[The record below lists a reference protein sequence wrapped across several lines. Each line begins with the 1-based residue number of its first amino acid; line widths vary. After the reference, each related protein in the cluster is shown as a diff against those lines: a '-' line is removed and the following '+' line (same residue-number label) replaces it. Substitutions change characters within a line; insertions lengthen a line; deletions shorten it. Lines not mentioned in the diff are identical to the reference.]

1 MRLTRRNFL
10 VGSTTAGAGLL
21 AGHRSLA
28 QLISAVVG
36 EGGEFAAPGEFKV
49 KYFGRFSELPV
60 GAVKARGWIAGWLE
74 RQLEGLT
81 GHPENLGY
89 PYDTCMVG
97 GKIPPPA
104 VMHGHDWWPYEQS
117 SYFFDGSVRLGLLVD
132 DAAAKKI
139 PDGLMAYVLAHSG
152 SQKIGESG
160 WCWPN
165 VVAGRALMAEYA
177 ATGNAAAAEVLK
189 TYLLGTNIDGGR
201 EGLLAEEALYLYG
214 LTGDERMRAIAE
226 RSYDRYFFSDAK
238 SFSQEAKIRGSAPLI
253 EHGVTAAEQLKLL
266 PMLYSYTGNTQAMEL
281 ARLAYAKV
289 AADSLMADGGVV
301 SSEYLGTAAF
311 DSLHETC
318 DITDWSW
325 SFGYML
331 MASGEVRWGDT
342 IERAT
347 FNALPGAVTKDF
359 KQLQYFSS
367 ANQVLASSTASAHD
381 AVTRM
386 SYRAAHETECCTG
399 NVNRAMPNYVTRMWM
414 RSENGLAAVM
424 YGPSE
429 VQTRIGGQK
438 VRITEQ
444 TDYPFRDTVTFRV
457 RLARPQTFS
466 LQMRIPE
473 WCDGATIHI
482 NGKASGTQAE
492 AGSFAA
498 VRREFRD
505 GDAVTLR
512 LPMKVAMEPWFTGS
526 AAVLRRG
533 PLVYSLKIA
542 ERRVE
547 SMNEP
552 EAIRR
557 VLRENNVEGFPAV
570 EFYPESEWRYGMDA
584 ALAGT
589 PEKIQVHESPVLANP
604 FLAETVPLRLTVPL
618 RELPGWAAEWTP
630 VVDPPPDDLKLAA
643 KNPAKLPSEAEMA
656 SPGAVEEMTLLP
668 YGATHL
674 RLTTL
679 PVIGLQQVAGGACG
693 EGEVEG

>member
-1 MRLTRRNFL
+1 MKLTRRNFL
-10 VGSTTAGAGLL
+10 AGSTTAGAGFLV
-21 AGHRSLA
+21 GHHSLA

-36 EGGEFAAPGEFKV
+36 EGAGFAAPGEFKI

-60 GAVKARGWIAGWLE
+60 GAVKARGWIEGWLE
-74 RQLEGLT
+74 RQVEGLT

-97 GKIPPPA
+97 GKIPPPP
-104 VMHGHDWWPYEQS
+104 VRHGDNWWPYEQS

-132 DAAAKKI
+132 EAAAKKI

-152 SQKIGESG
+152 PQKIGESQ
-160 WCWPN
+160 WAWPN
-165 VVAGRALMAEYA
+165 TVAGRALMAEYSG
-177 ATGNAAAAEVLK
+177 TGNPHVAEVLK
-189 TYLLGTNIDGGR
+189 NYLLGAYIGGGR
-201 EGLLAEEALYLYG
+201 DGMLAEEALYLYG

-226 RSYDRYFFSDAK
+226 RSFDRYFFSDAK
-238 SFSQEAKIRGSAPLI
+238 SFSQEAKIRGSAPLR

-266 PMLYSYTGNTQAMEL
+266 PMLYSYTGNTQAVEL

-289 AADSLMADGGVV
+289 AADSLMPDGGMV

-331 MASGEVRWGDT
+331 MATGEGSWGDR

-367 ANQVLASSTASAHD
+367 ANQVLASSTACTRV

-414 RSENGLAAVM
+414 GAEDGLAAVL
-424 YGPSE
+424 YGPC
-429 VQTRIGGQK
+429 VLQTKIHGHA
-438 VRITEQ
+438 VRITEE
-444 TDYPFRDTVTFRV
+444 TEYPFGDTVKLRV
-457 RLARPQTFS
+457 KLALAQTFS
-466 LQMRIPE
+466 LHLRIPE
-473 WCDGATIHI
+473 WCAEATILI
-482 NGKASGTQAE
+482 NGKASSVAAV
-492 AGSFAA
+492 AGSFAV

-505 GDAVTLR
+505 GDTVSLR
-512 LPMKVAMEPWFTGS
+512 LPMKVAVEPWFDG
-526 AAVLRRG
+526 AAGVVRRG
-533 PLVYSLKIA
+533 PLVYSLKIE

-547 SMNEP
+547 SLQEP

-557 VLRENNVEGFPAV
+557 VLKGNNVEGFPAV
-570 EFYPESEWRYGMDA
+570 EFFPESEWRYGMDS
-584 ALAGT
+584 ALAGM
-589 PEKIQVHESPVLANP
+589 PEKIQVHESPVPANP
-604 FLAETVPLRLTVPL
+604 YLAESVPVRLTAPLRAV
-618 RELPGWAAEWTP
+618 PGWAAEWKP
-630 VVDPPPDDLKLAA
+630 VIEPPSDDLKLAA
-643 KNPAKLPSEAEMA
+643 KNPAELPGEEERD
-656 SPGAVEEMTLLP
+656 SPGAVEAMTLVP

-679 PVIGLQQVAGGACG
+679 PVIG
-693 EGEVEG
+693 